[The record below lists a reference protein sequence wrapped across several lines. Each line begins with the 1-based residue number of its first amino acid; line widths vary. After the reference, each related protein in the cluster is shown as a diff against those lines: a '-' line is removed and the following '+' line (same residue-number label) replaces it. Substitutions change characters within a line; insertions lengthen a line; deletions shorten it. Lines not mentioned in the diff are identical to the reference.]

1 MENSSKIIIVA
12 GGIVLLLLII
22 FANVRKI
29 ENVEPDINKNVFQ
42 GVITNMKLE
51 PGILEGTGVY
61 DKSCNMIGNGLT
73 NCDAGIQT
81 EKGLLN
87 FNYKHNMDAQPCI
100 APGDKLK
107 VEVLDS
113 EGNAKVTRQ

>member
-1 MENSSKIIIVA
+1 MENSSKIIIGA
-12 GGIVLLLLII
+12 GVIVLLLLII
-22 FANVRKI
+22 FANVRKTG
-29 ENVEPDINKNVFQ
+29 NNTSRVDGDVFQ
-42 GVITNMKLE
+42 GVITNINLE